1 MRHALLH
8 AFSIAALVAALFL
21 AWIWRDGGQ
30 GAPAVRYANPLY
42 ETLLSRPEA
51 RGLDLSYLRAVSED
65 RSGPGPL
72 ANPLF
77 ASEPHSYDVILFGDS
92 TLAWGTLPSV
102 IAEGSGLRVGLFAY
116 ESGFLNR
123 RMTRLYDALAR
134 TYLEPGGLAVF
145 SFAAWTQLADPDL
158 VRLYGEDFVRIETA
172 IAAGGLPG
180 RLDRREA
187 AAGLLSATGIAQ
199 WRHRLHE
206 RLFGAARDR
215 DPVLLP
221 LPAKP
226 PETPARSDAG
236 PLDVEAMHPRF
247 LRAEPAAVTVMVD
260 ADAALRSVASDE
272 APPFRDLAAALPDT
286 AGRGHL
292 ETNAAAFRAL
302 AAQAPYRSVFM
313 IPIYAAS
320 DRSAYLVQRA
330 LYRFA
335 YAEELCV
342 LDLGTLHPRDE
353 TLPVGREGHVVNEGG
368 LVKSV
373 LIAKALADARYVC
386 PGRQGSAR

>member
-30 GAPAVRYANPLY
+30 VALAVRYANPLY
-42 ETLLSRPEA
+42 ETLLRRPEA
-51 RGLDLSYLRAVSED
+51 RGLDLSSLRAVSED
-65 RSGPGPL
+65 RIGPGPL

-102 IAEGSGLRVGLFAY
+102 IAERSGLRVGLFAY

-123 RMTRLYDALAR
+123 RMARLYDAIAR
-134 TYLEPGGLAVF
+134 TYLRPGGRAVF

-158 VRLYGEDFVRIETA
+158 VRLYGEDFARIETA

-187 AAGLLSATGIAQ
+187 AAGLLSAMGIAQ

-206 RLFGAARDR
+206 RLFGAVQG
-215 DPVLLP
+215 PGTILLP

-226 PETPARSDAG
+226 PEAPARSAAE

-247 LRAEPAAVTVMVD
+247 LRSEPGAVTVMVD
-260 ADAALRSVASDE
+260 AGAALRSIPSDE
-272 APPFRDLAAALPDT
+272 APPFRDLPGALPDAASRANFERNAAAL
-286 AGRGHL
+286 
-292 ETNAAAFRAL
+292 RAL
-302 AAQAPYRSVFM
+302 AAQAPYRSVYM
-313 IPIYAAS
+313 IPIYAVS

-330 LYRFA
+330 LHRYA
-335 YAEELCV
+335 YKEVLCL
-342 LDLGTLHPRDE
+342 LDLGVLHPPGE
-353 TLPVGREGHVVNEGG
+353 TLPVGKEGHVVNEGG
-368 LVKSV
+368 LLKSV
-373 LIAKALADARYVC
+373 LIAKALAGPGLECPVARDE
-386 PGRQGSAR
+386 R